1 MIIDSV
7 ENLHKYAKEIP
18 LLLDVVAIID
28 NTDFHSLKEGSYT
41 TDNSAIR
48 YVIFEYKLT
57 KDHDVRYETHR
68 IETDLQLV
76 IRGKER
82 FQIAWSSPVK
92 IVEDY
97 VPDVFFVTGSE
108 AADIQLSENQFIL
121 LLPGEPHIPCL
132 IADNDN
138 TDVKKVVFK
147 LTLPQ

>member
-7 ENLHKYAKEIP
+7 DNLHKYAKEFP
-18 LLLDVVAIID
+18 LLSEVVNII
-28 NTDFHSLKEGSYT
+28 NTTDLQSLKAGSYVT
-41 TDNSAIR
+41 HNSAIR
-48 YVIFEYKLT
+48 YVIFEYKLN
-57 KDHDVRYETHR
+57 KDHDCRYETHR
-68 IETDLQLV
+68 VETDLQLV

-82 FQIAWSSPVK
+82 FQIAWSSPVQ
-92 IVEDY
+92 IVEEY
-97 VPDVFFVTGSE
+97 VPDVFFVTGLE

-132 IADNDN
+132 IADKDK